1 MAALGKIRSKGALL
15 IGIIG
20 LGLFAFIAEEAVRSC
35 ESSRNNQRQQIGEVL
50 GEKIDVQNFQ
60 KLIDEYTDVMKMTQ
74 GRDNLT
80 DQEMNQVKDMVW
92 NQYVQNKL
100 IADEANKLGLTV
112 TDGEMESILKQGT
125 NPMLMQTPFV
135 NQQTGRFD
143 AEQLKQFLAQYKNV
157 KNTNPQ
163 AAEQYTQIYNY
174 WTFVEK
180 NLRQQL
186 LAQKYQSLLSHCLIS
201 NPVSAK
207 AAYQAQTEESS
218 IQLAAFPYSDI
229 KDDAVK
235 VSDADIK
242 AKFDEMKDRFKQY
255 EETRDIKYVDLQV
268 KASANDRA
276 ALLKTVTEQAAQL
289 AQAADPSEI
298 VRKSGSLVS
307 YLGLPVTKAA
317 FPFDIAQKIDSMAVG
332 QTSAV
337 KENTQDNTFN
347 VIKLISKAQLPD
359 SVQFRAIQVGGA
371 TIEEAHKRADSI
383 YTALQGG
390 ADFAAIAKVYG
401 QTGTENWLTSAQY
414 QNSPSID
421 KDTKTYLEAL
431 TNMGVKEMRN
441 IQMTSGNIIVQV
453 LDRKAM
459 TTKYVA
465 AVIKKTIDFS
475 KDTYSAAYNKFSQFV
490 SESQYLEQLEK
501 NAQKYGFK
509 VQERPG
515 MRNSEHYVAGIPATR
530 DALKWIFEEA
540 KEGGISPL
548 YECGENDRMLVV
560 AMTKVH
566 PVGMRSYKD
575 AQVNEYLKSEVL
587 KDKKAEQILA
597 KLKGVNSIAA
607 AKQKGAKISD
617 VDQITF
623 SAPVFL
629 TATGASEPALSGAV
643 AAVKAGQFSKNPVK
657 GNAGV
662 YLFQVKNKH
671 QHTENKFDAKTMEQQ
686 LRQKAMQYAGN
697 FMQELFLNA
706 KVVDNRYMFF

>member
-490 SESQYLEQLEK
+490 SESQNLEQLEK

-686 LRQKAMQYAGN
+686 LRQKAMQYASN

>member
-490 SESQYLEQLEK
+490 SESQNLEQLEK

-697 FMQELFLNA
+697 FMQELYLNA

>member
-1 MAALGKIRSKGALL
+1 MAALGKIRRKGALL

-490 SESQYLEQLEK
+490 SESQNLEQLEK

-530 DALKWIFEEA
+530 DALKWIVEEA

-686 LRQKAMQYAGN
+686 LRQKAMQYASN

>member
-347 VIKLISKAQLPD
+347 VVKLISKAQLPD

-490 SESQYLEQLEK
+490 SESQNLEQLEK

>member
-50 GEKIDVQNFQ
+50 GEKIDVQNYQ
-60 KLIDEYTDVMKMTQ
+60 KLIDEYSDVMKMTQ

-92 NQYVQNKL
+92 SQYVQNKL
-100 IADEANKLGLTV
+100 IADEAGKLGLTV
-112 TDGEMESILKQGT
+112 TDEELQNILKQGT
-125 NPMLMQTPFV
+125 NPMLLQTPFV

-143 AEQLKQFLAQYKNV
+143 AEQLKQFLAQYKNI
-157 KNTNPQ
+157 KSTNPQ
-163 AAEQYTQIYNY
+163 AAEQYGKIYNY
-174 WTFVEK
+174 WTFIEK
-180 NLRQQL
+180 NIRQQL
-186 LAQKYQSLLSHCLIS
+186 LGQKYQSLLSHCLIS

-207 AAYQAQTEESS
+207 TAFEAENQEST
-218 IQLAAFPYSDI
+218 IELAAFPYSDI

-235 VSDADIK
+235 VSDADLK
-242 AKFDEMKDRFKQY
+242 AKYNDMKDRFMQF
-255 EETRDIKYVDLQV
+255 EETRDIKYVDFQV
-268 KASANDRA
+268 TPSATDRT
-276 ALLKTVTEQAAQL
+276 ALLKTVNEQAAQL
-289 AQAADPSEI
+289 AQAEDPSEI
-298 VRKSGSLVS
+298 IRKSNSLVS

-317 FPFDIAQKIDSMAVG
+317 FPFDIAQKIDSMSVG

-337 KENTQDNTFN
+337 TENKQDNTFN
-347 VIKLISKAQLPD
+347 VVRLISKVQLPD
-359 SVQFRAIQVGGA
+359 SVQFRAIQVGGE

-383 YTALQGG
+383 FTALKGG
-390 ADFAAIAKVYG
+390 ADFAALAKVYG
-401 QTGTENWLTSAQY
+401 QTGAENWLTSVQY

-421 KDTKTYLEAL
+421 KDTKSYLEAL
-431 TNMGVKEMRN
+431 NNMSVKELRN
-441 IQMTSGNIIVQV
+441 IQMTNGNIILQV

-490 SESQYLEQLEK
+490 SESQNLDQLEK
-501 NAQKYGFK
+501 NAPKYGYK
-509 VQERPG
+509 VQERPN

-530 DALKWIFEEA
+530 DALKWVFDEA

-560 AMTKVH
+560 ALTKVN
-566 PVGMRSYKD
+566 PIGTRSYKD
-575 AQVNEYLKSEVL
+575 AQVNDFLKSEVM

-597 KLKGVNSIAA
+597 KIKGVNSIDA
-607 AKQKGAKISD
+607 AKKKGAKVNEVS
-617 VDQITF
+617 QITF

-629 TATGASEPALSGAV
+629 TVTGASEPALSGAV
-643 AAVKAGQFSKNPVK
+643 AATKVGQLCKNPVK

-662 YLFQVKNKH
+662 YFFRVKGKN
-671 QHTENKFDAKTMEQQ
+671 NRDGKFDAKAMEQQ

-697 FMQELFLNA
+697 FMQELFINA
-706 KVVDNRYMFF
+706 KVKDNRYMFF

>member
-112 TDGEMESILKQGT
+112 TDGEMESILEQGT

-490 SESQYLEQLEK
+490 SESQNLEQLEK

>member
-174 WTFVEK
+174 WTFVEN

-490 SESQYLEQLEK
+490 SESQNLEQLEK